1 MRKRIYFLI
10 FFFCLL
16 PLFRAEADTVGQ
28 KADFI
33 VESEYSA
40 SGENKVSATLRKV
53 SYRFYFYFEDKWWN
67 ELSEQ
72 EIQEIEK
79 TMIDLS
85 NEFDSVIYPKATSL
99 YGSEWIPGVDRDSK
113 ITLLFY
119 PMKENMRG
127 YFRNTDEYEKIVAP
141 MSNQRE
147 MLYLNTDNIRSA
159 FLKEFLV
166 HEFVHLII
174 FNQKERKYG
183 VAEDVWLN
191 EARAEYMITY
201 LGYNQKEDS
210 YLETRIDDFLDRSSD
225 SLTQWDSEAY
235 DYGIIN
241 MFIHYLIDQYGV
253 EVLSE
258 SLRTNKAGVE
268 SINYALGQLG
278 KSKTLADIFSDWAVA
293 SYLNDCSFS
302 QRYCYK
308 DDNLDSVQLIPFNNF
323 IPLSGES
330 SLSIGQTLSAW
341 SAHWQKFSGARSN
354 VKIDFDGKKQ
364 NNLRVFYIIKDFSG
378 NYEVKEMA
386 LDADK
391 KGTVTVLDMGKDKSS
406 IVLIP
411 VSLSSSTS
419 LFYSVTATTFTQPV
433 ENQGSGSEIQLP
445 FEVSKPLGQMNREE
459 LLSVLLRL
467 IIYLLL
473 QGKLV
478 L

>member
-16 PLFRAEADTVGQ
+16 PLFWVKADTVGQ

-33 VESEYSA
+33 VESDYSA

-53 SYRFYFYFEDKWWN
+53 SYRLYFYFEDKWWN

-79 TMIDLS
+79 AMIDLS
-85 NEFDSVIYPKATSL
+85 NEFDSVIYPKATAL
-99 YGSEWIPGVDRDSK
+99 YGTEWIPGIDRDGK
-113 ITLLFY
+113 IALLFY

-127 YFRNTDEYEKIVAP
+127 YFRNADEYEKIVSP

-147 MLYLNTDNIRSA
+147 MLYLNADNIRSS
-159 FLKEFLV
+159 FFKEFLA
-166 HEFVHLII
+166 HEFVHLIT
-174 FNQKERKYG
+174 FNQKDRKYG
-183 VAEDVWLN
+183 VSEDVWLN
-191 EARAEYMITY
+191 EARAEYLITH
-201 LGYNQKEDS
+201 LGYNQKEDN
-210 YLETRIDDFLDRSSD
+210 YLETRINDFLDRSSD
-225 SLTQWDSEAY
+225 SLVQWDSETY
-235 DYGIIN
+235 DYGIIS
-241 MFIHYLIDQYGV
+241 MFIHYLVDQYGV

-258 SLRTNKAGVE
+258 SMKTNKVGVE
-268 SINYALGQLG
+268 SINYAFSQLG
-278 KSKTLADIFSDWAVA
+278 KSKTFADVFSDWAVA
-293 SYLNDCSFS
+293 SYLNDCAYS

-308 DDNLDSVQLIPFNNF
+308 DDNLDSIQLIPFNNF
-323 IPLSGES
+323 LPLSGES
-330 SLSIGQTLSAW
+330 SLSIGQTLSSW

-354 VKIDFDGKKQ
+354 VKIDFDGKGQ
-364 NNLRVFYIIKDFSG
+364 ANLRVFYIIKDFSG

-386 LDADK
+386 LDAGK
-391 KGTVTVLDMGKDKSS
+391 KGTVTVLDMGKEKSS
-406 IVLIP
+406 VVLIP
-411 VSLSSSTS
+411 VSSSSSDS
-419 LFYSVTATTFTQPV
+419 LFYSITATTFSQPN
-433 ENQGSGSEIQLP
+433 ENQGSGSDIQLP